1 MKYFFI
7 EVLAT
12 LLYKPA
18 YLSPSG
24 YAAQYLGKVSGVA
37 NDSTVEI
44 LYQLGTEQDRWTAD
58 R

>member
-1 MKYFFI
+1 MCAKPELLIYF
-7 EVLAT
+7 T
-12 LLYKPA
+12 
-18 YLSPSG
+18 G

-44 LYQLGTEQDRWTAD
+44 LYQLGTKQDRWTAD